1 MNSQT
6 TLKLANLTKEGPPRI
21 MVSPE
26 LDYVTFRCVQPAII
40 QPSEIQKVKLGI
52 ACEIPFGYF
61 LQISTYPQLA
71 EQASEIFPALTVIDH
86 NHEGEL
92 VLAVRNHGRD
102 PLNLMPET
110 PVAIGRMVKL
120 ELLNV
125 EGFEYEAS
133 KPEPRQSKPQKKN
146 PFSFEVK

>member
-1 MNSQT
+1 MNEQT
-6 TLKLANLTKEGPPRI
+6 TLKFANLTKDSPPRVI
-21 MVSPE
+21 ISPD
-26 LDYVTFRCVQPAII
+26 LDYVTFRCAQPTII
-40 QPSEIQKVKLGI
+40 QSSEIQKVKIGI
-52 ACEIPFGYF
+52 ACEIPFGCF

-71 EQASEIFPALTVIDH
+71 EQAAELFPALTVIDH
-86 NHEGEL
+86 THEGEL
-92 VLAVRNHGRD
+92 VLAVRNHGRG

-120 ELLNV
+120 ELLKV

-133 KPEPRQSKPQKKN
+133 KPESRQSQPQKKN